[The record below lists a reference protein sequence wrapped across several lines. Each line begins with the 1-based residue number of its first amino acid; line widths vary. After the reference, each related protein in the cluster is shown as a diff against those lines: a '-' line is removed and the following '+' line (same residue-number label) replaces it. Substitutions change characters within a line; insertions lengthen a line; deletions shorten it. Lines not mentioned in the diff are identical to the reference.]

1 MMNQYQEKLSNN
13 ILIEICDETIRN
25 IGNTNLITNEIV
37 KNVLLSDAVNK
48 FEAIENAL
56 KNLELLQKNTAISIQ
71 NKLELMKQLK

>member
-1 MMNQYQEKLSNN
+1 MNQYQEKLSNN

-37 KNVLLSDAVNK
+37 KNVLLSDPINK
-48 FEAIENAL
+48 SEAIEKAL

-71 NKLELMKQLK
+71 NKLELIKQLK